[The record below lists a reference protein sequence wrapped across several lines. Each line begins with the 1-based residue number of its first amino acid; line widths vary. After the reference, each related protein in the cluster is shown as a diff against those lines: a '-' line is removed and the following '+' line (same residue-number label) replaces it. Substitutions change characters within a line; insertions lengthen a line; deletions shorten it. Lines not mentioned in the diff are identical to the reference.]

1 MTTAADILNEL
12 KPLGRESYKQTMMN
26 HGIKEPIF
34 GVSIAEMKKI
44 QKRIKKDYQ
53 LALDLFDTGVYDA
66 MYLAGLIADDVKMTK
81 KDLTKWV
88 ENSNCPMINEYTV
101 PWVAAESNHGREL
114 ALKWIDSKKD
124 DVAAAGWATLS
135 GLVALKDDADLDMA
149 ELKKL
154 LQRVEKSI
162 HQAPNRVRYVM
173 NNFVIAVGSYVKPLT
188 DLAVQTAKKIGKVEV
203 DVGDTACKIP
213 DAVAYIKKV
222 KDRGTIG
229 KKRKTVKC

>member
-1 MTTAADILNEL
+1 MSTAADILNEL
-12 KPLGRESYKQTMMN
+12 EPLGRESYKKTMMN

-34 GVSIAEMKKI
+34 GVKIEDMKKI

-66 MYLAGLIADDVKMTK
+66 MYLAGLIADDLKMTK

-88 ENSNCPMINEYTV
+88 ENANCPMICEYTV
-101 PWVAAESNHGREL
+101 AWVAAESNHGREL
-114 ALKWIDSKKD
+114 ALKWIDSKNE
-124 DVAAAGWATLS
+124 DVAASGWATLN

-154 LQRVEKSI
+154 LQRVEKNI

-173 NNFVIAVGSYVKPLT
+173 NNFVIAIGSYVKSLT
-188 DLAVQTAKKIGKVEV
+188 DFAVQTAKKIGKVEV

-213 DAVAYIKKV
+213 NAIEYIKKA

-229 KKRKTVKC
+229 KK

>member
-12 KPLGRESYKQTMMN
+12 EPLGRESYKKTMMN

-88 ENSNCPMINEYTV
+88 ENANCPMINEYTV

-162 HQAPNRVRYVM
+162 HQAPNRVRLVM

-188 DLAVQTAKKIGKVEV
+188 DLAVQTAKKIGKVDV
-203 DVGDTACKIP
+203 DMGDTACKIP
-213 DAVAYIKKV
+213 DAVVYIKKV
-222 KDRGTIG
+222 KDRGSIG